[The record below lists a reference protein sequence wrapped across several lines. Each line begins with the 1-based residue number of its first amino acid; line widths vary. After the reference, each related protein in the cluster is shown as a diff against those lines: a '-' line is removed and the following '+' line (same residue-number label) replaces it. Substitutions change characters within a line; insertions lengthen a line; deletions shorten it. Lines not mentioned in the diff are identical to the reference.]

1 MKKLMIMITLICAAM
16 SQAKAGAADAVYSR
30 VLDTEAMSWAWRIE
44 KVQDMSYGDLR
55 KMSANWGRG
64 DELRGRLLSKVQ
76 EIINTGDA
84 RPLTSKE
91 ASALKSALA
100 EARGTAGARAKGAD
114 QRSLKQAAID
124 CAARGML
131 DAEAKYWAWRIAVRQ
146 DVTFDELKTN
156 SDGWL
161 RGAAV
166 SAELLERVKT
176 RLQSG
181 ETAELSAVERA
192 QVELGN
198 KKIKEIAA
206 RA

>member
-1 MKKLMIMITLICAAM
+1 MKKLMIMITLMCAALG
-16 SQAKAGAADAVYSR
+16 QAHAGDAAYAR

-76 EIINTGDA
+76 EIINTGGA
-84 RPLTSKE
+84 RPLTVKE
-91 ASALKSALA
+91 ASSLRSALA

-131 DAEAKYWAWRIAVRQ
+131 DAEAKYWAWRIAVKK
-146 DVTFDELKTN
+146 DASYDGLKA
-156 SDGWL
+156 SSEKWL
-161 RGAAV
+161 RGEEV
-166 SAELLERVKT
+166 GAELLGMVQA

-181 ETAELSAVERA
+181 DTPEPGVVELKK
-192 QVELGN
+192 VELGN
-198 KKIKEIAA
+198 KKIKDILSQE
-206 RA
+206 

>member
-1 MKKLMIMITLICAAM
+1 MKKLMIMITLMCAALG
-16 SQAKAGAADAVYSR
+16 QAQAGAGDAAYAR

-44 KVQDMSYGDLR
+44 KVQDLSYGDLR

-76 EIINTGDA
+76 EILNTGGA
-84 RPLTSKE
+84 RRLTDKE
-91 ASALKSALA
+91 ESALKNALA

-114 QRSLKQAAID
+114 QRGLKRAAID
-124 CAARGML
+124 NAARGML

-146 DVTFDELKTN
+146 DATFEELKTN

-161 RGAAV
+161 RGEVV

-181 ETAELSAVERA
+181 ETAEPSAAERA

-198 KKIKEIAA
+198 KRIKEIAA